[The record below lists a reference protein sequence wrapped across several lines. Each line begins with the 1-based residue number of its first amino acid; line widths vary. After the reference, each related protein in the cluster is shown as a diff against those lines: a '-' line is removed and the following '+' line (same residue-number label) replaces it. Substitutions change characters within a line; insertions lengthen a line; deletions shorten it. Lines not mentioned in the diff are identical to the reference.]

1 MSPGITYTTAQVIA
15 PSATTFSVTNV
26 SGYTGSVYFQF
37 WLNGVRFTNS
47 TPYSSPSSSISL
59 NLSLFIGNGSPLSS
73 VLGTFIGFYG
83 WLEYS
88 LNGTSYNGLGSPPW
102 VVTPPPIGAQNTAT
116 FLVGTVACF
125 LKGSQILC
133 VVNDVE
139 TYLPVEDLKKGTLV
153 KTVYGVKPLAYLGYS
168 SVQNPGTSERSVDRL
183 YKLSPSAYPKLTQ
196 DLFLTGGHSIL
207 VDTITDTERASLIKE
222 LGRIF
227 VTDKKYRLNAYVDE
241 RAEPWASEGMYMVY
255 HFALEHDNVNMNYG
269 VYANGLL
276 VETCTISYLTTK
288 SNMTLL

>member
-1 MSPGITYTTAQVIA
+1 
-15 PSATTFSVTNV
+15 
-26 SGYTGSVYFQF
+26 
-37 WLNGVRFTNS
+37 
-47 TPYSSPSSSISL
+47 
-59 NLSLFIGNGSPLSS
+59 
-73 VLGTFIGFYG
+73 
-83 WLEYS
+83 
-88 LNGTSYNGLGSPPW
+88 
-102 VVTPPPIGAQNTAT
+102 VTPPPIGAQNTAT